1 MSGVGDVI
9 GIYLLLVF
17 VELMLAVMV
26 VLAFLSPSEKVSL
39 EKGRKVGWEK
49 LGGFYCCQYES

>member
-9 GIYLLLVF
+9 GRYLLLVS

-26 VLAFLSPSEKVSL
+26 VLAFLSPSEKVGL
-39 EKGRKVGWEK
+39 ENREESRVGETGRISK
-49 LGGFYCCQYES
+49 